1 MQFIHLMTRTVPL
14 ILNDSE
20 LTLLQSEHQTEVS
33 TTNRAI
39 NYATSL
45 IITSWAALDRGDVTG
60 SKPDPD

>member
-1 MQFIHLMTRTVPL
+1 MTRTVPL
-14 ILNDSE
+14 ILNDTE

-45 IITSWAALDRGDVTG
+45 IITGWEALDRGDVTG

>member
-1 MQFIHLMTRTVPL
+1 MTRTVPL
-14 ILNDSE
+14 ILNDTE

-45 IITSWAALDRGDVTG
+45 IITGWAALVRGDVTG